1 MILLMKRLVV
11 FLFVAHVLCLLSSC
25 VRHYDG
31 HMKFVLVNKSGRTI
45 GCQDKGFRASD
56 ASDTLIQWGMRFVK
70 PDSSLAYELTWNSW
84 EEEFDGYSY
93 YQLLIVDGDAYEKV
107 YKNEPLDSIRKKV
120 PVLHVYQLTQSDLEK
135 MNWTVI
141 YPPVGD
147 LKDKIVSPDHRNK

>member
-1 MILLMKRLVV
+1 MKRLVV

-31 HMKFVLVNKSGRTI
+31 HMNFVLVNKSGRTI
-45 GCQDKGFRASD
+45 GCQDRGFLHSES
-56 ASDTLIQWGMRFVK
+56 SDTLIQWGMRFAK
-70 PDSSLAYELTWNSW
+70 PDSSLAYGLTWNSW
-84 EEEFDGYSY
+84 EVEFDGCSY

-147 LKDKIVSPDHRNK
+147 LKDKIVSPDHRK